1 MGRYA
6 SVWTVP
12 TLLAPMEGVAGNGV
26 RDLLASY
33 GRPGLICSP
42 FLRVT
47 AQPPN
52 SAWLRGQLHRT
63 HGIPLSMQLLGDH
76 AQHLAL
82 AARILADAGV
92 DVVDLNL
99 GCPSRKV
106 VNKGAGA
113 GLLPYVDAISN
124 IVGTMRAACHTRLS
138 VKIRAGVD
146 SFGEAVSIAKAI
158 ESAGAD
164 FLVLHPRTRRQGY
177 SGVADWNVVRRVKS
191 QLAIP
196 VVGNGDLW
204 YAADAMRLMQASG
217 VDAVMIGRAAL
228 RNPFIFRQIEELRQ
242 GSAAYV
248 PTGVDI
254 VEHVERLAAILT
266 VELGGTHHGPAG
278 ALKEQVQLLLR
289 AVAEPARLPM
299 WQRAMRAGTVADV
312 VEAIRPLRDH
322 PELDLAA
329 DGPLRLET
337 TPPDPS

>member
-1 MGRYA
+1 MSSCA
-6 SVWTVP
+6 AVWTVP
-12 TLLAPMEGVAGNGV
+12 TLLAPMEGVAGNGL

-33 GRPGLICSP
+33 GRPGLICAP

-52 SAWLRGQLHRT
+52 VAWLRGQLHRT
-63 HGIPLSMQLLGDH
+63 KDIPLSMQLLGGH
-76 AQHLAL
+76 PQHLAL
-82 AARILADAGV
+82 AAHILADAGA

-99 GCPSRKV
+99 GCPSRQV

-113 GLLPYVDAISN
+113 GLLPNLGAISN
-124 IVGTMRAACHTRLS
+124 VVGTMRGACHTRLS

-146 SFGEAVSIAKAI
+146 SLGEAVCIAKAI

-164 FLVLHPRTRRQGY
+164 FLVVHPRTRRQGY
-177 SGVADWNVVRRVKS
+177 SGVADWNVVRRVKL

-204 YAADAMRLMQASG
+204 YAADAMRLMRTSG
-217 VDAVMIGRAAL
+217 ADAVMIGRAAL

-242 GSAAYV
+242 GIAPYV
-248 PTGVDI
+248 PSGVDI
-254 VEHVERLAAILT
+254 VEHVERLAAVLT
-266 VELGGTHHGPAG
+266 VELGRTHHGPEG

-289 AVAEPARLPM
+289 AVAEPARTPM
-299 WQRAMRAGTVADV
+299 WQRAMRAGTVADI
-312 VEAIRPLRDH
+312 VEAIRPLRDL